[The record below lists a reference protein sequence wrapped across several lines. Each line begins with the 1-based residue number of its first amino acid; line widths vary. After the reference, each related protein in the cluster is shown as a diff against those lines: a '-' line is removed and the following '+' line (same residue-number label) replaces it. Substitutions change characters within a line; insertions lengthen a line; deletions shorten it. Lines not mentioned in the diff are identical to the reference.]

1 MANNEAQIKITADTA
16 GLKVG
21 LSEAKTA
28 LTNLRSEMS
37 LINATFRQTGDKT
50 EYLSAKY
57 DNLKAQIAEN
67 QNEIKNLTA
76 LLEEAKQ
83 AEDAAAIQK
92 YTKELNYAKAA
103 QIRLETNL
111 QKCTEEIKFNN
122 SATGQ
127 LTNTIEAQ
135 ERELSALKSEYQNV
149 VLEQGKNSK
158 EAKELAGNISSLS
171 QELANN
177 KRKMS
182 EAENQTNSLDKSMS
196 DSGKTAES
204 SAKGGYTVFKDIVS
218 DLASNTLQK
227 GIDTVKEFAK
237 ETIESGMDFN
247 KSMSKVKALSG
258 ATDEEFSKL
267 KESASLWG
275 ESTIFTATDVSDAFG
290 YMALAGWKTEDMLDG
305 IGGVLN
311 LAAAGEMDLA
321 EASDIVTDYLTAFGL
336 SAGDSADFV
345 DKMTYAMANSNTD
358 VSQLGEA
365 YKNCAATASSL
376 GYSVEDTTAVLMTMA
391 DAGFKG
397 SEAGTGLSA
406 IMTRLATNTKDCA
419 TELSKY
425 GINVYDSQGNMN
437 SLSEILNGVSE
448 VWSSLTDK
456 QQANLAKSIAG
467 TSHYAELQTIMNGL
481 SDETAA
487 AGKGFNDYAAALS
500 DCSGTASDM
509 AHTMQDNLSG
519 DITTLQSHLEG
530 IKNSIEGDLD
540 EPLRNLVQYTTS
552 DILPI
557 ISETWNW
564 LNENKDM
571 LFTLGT
577 VLAAIAIALG
587 IHNALIA
594 LGSALE
600 AAHATSLVGLIAA
613 KWAENAANLA
623 LAASGMA
630 ALAPI
635 LLIVAAIAAVIAIIV
650 VCIKH
655 QDQIRA
661 KVSEVSAAI
670 KNRVTDLK
678 DRTTEKINALK
689 DNISRIVYNIKSV
702 VIGVVNSIIGGVE
715 HGVNKVIRGI
725 NRLITGINKIVGAAG
740 SVIGL
745 SVSIPLLSEVSLPR
759 VALAS
764 GGLVTRPTTA
774 LVAEGGEPEAVMPV
788 SVLRDYIQTAMSAVI
803 RNVVIIDYALLAKAM
818 AQQETVIEVDG
829 RELGRIKKQA

>member
-16 GLKVG
+16 GLKIG
-21 LSEAKTA
+21 LSEAKTSLA
-28 LTNLRSEMS
+28 NLRSEMS

-50 EYLSAKY
+50 EYLSAKH

-67 QNEIKNLTA
+67 QIEIKNLTA

-83 AEDAAAIQK
+83 AEDTAAIQK
-92 YTKELNYAKAA
+92 YTKELNYAQAA

-171 QELANN
+171 QELSEN
-177 KRKMS
+177 KRKLS

-218 DLASNTLQK
+218 DLASNALQK
-227 GIDTVKEFAK
+227 GIDAVKEFAK
-237 ETIESGMDFN
+237 ETVDGGMNFTQ
-247 KSMSKVKALSG
+247 SMSKVKALSG
-258 ATDEEFSKL
+258 ATEEEFNQL
-267 KESASLWG
+267 QDAARLWG
-275 ESTIFTATDVSDAFG
+275 SSTIFTATDVSDAFG

-336 SAGDSADFV
+336 SANDSADFV

-391 DAGFKG
+391 DAGIKG
-397 SEAGTGLSA
+397 GEAGTGLSA
-406 IMTRLATNTKDCA
+406 IMTRLATDTKGCA

-448 VWSSLTDK
+448 VWSNLTDE

-467 TSHYAELQTIMNGL
+467 TSHYSDLQTIMNGL
-481 SDETAA
+481 SSETEE

-500 DCSGTASDM
+500 DCSGSAENMSN
-509 AHTMQDNLSG
+509 TMQDNLSG
-519 DITTLQSHLEG
+519 DVKTLKSVFEELQLSIYDSLE
-530 IKNSIEGDLD
+530 
-540 EPLRNLVQYTTS
+540 EPLRDVVQFGTDTIVPFLQNS
-552 DILPI
+552 WDWLQNHKTILI
-557 ISETWNW
+557 V
-564 LNENKDM
+564 
-571 LFTLGT
+571 LGT
-577 VLAAIAIALG
+577 VLATIAIALTAY
-587 IHNALIA
+587 NALIA

-600 AAHATSLVGLIAA
+600 AAHATSLVGLIAT
-613 KWAENAANLA
+613 KWADNAANLA

-655 QDQIRA
+655 QDQIKA
-661 KVSEVSAAI
+661 KVSEVTTNI

-689 DNISRIVYNIKSV
+689 DNITRISHNIKSV
-702 VIGVVNSIIGGVE
+702 VIGVINAIIGGVE
-715 HGVNKVIRGI
+715 HGVNKVIKGI
-725 NRLITGINKIVGAAG
+725 NNLIKGINKIVGAAG
-740 SVIGL
+740 SVLGL

-774 LVAEGGEPEAVMPV
+774 LIAEGGEPEAVMPV
-788 SVLRDYIQTAMSAVI
+788 SVLRDYVQSAMSAVI
-803 RNVVIIDYALLAKAM
+803 RNIVVIDYALLAQAM
-818 AQQETVIEVDG
+818 AQQQTVIEVDG